1 MPRRSWSTEEDE
13 SLRGAVATHGV
24 KAWSAVSC
32 ALPGRTGKAC
42 RERWF
47 GHLNPA
53 LVPERWSEPE
63 DSTLF
68 GKAASYPLSSRIGRR
83 FADSRARAVACS
95 RAPEARRCVG

>member
-53 LVPERWSEPE
+53 LVPEVTLCLLLKTKAKRQTPSLWMSGLLVLSLE
-63 DSTLF
+63 DGNS
-68 GKAASYPLSSRIGRR
+68 K
-83 FADSRARAVACS
+83 
-95 RAPEARRCVG
+95 